1 MVKVNSRVGIR
12 GLRLHSDQMPSRSK
26 EPAAHIHWSYSA
38 RVSLAVSQV
47 RQSLVQFSA
56 LPQVLPKTVQIKPKK
71 KHTSPYS
78 APAFL
83 LGVYSVKIT
92 LQAWWKRWP
101 QTTACPRS
109 ETFRRMLNRNH
120 GGAAPAHSVRMR
132 RRGWRSLM
140 IVTYWVE
147 TPLLGECTLCVNG
160 GLFALRGEMSL
171 DKLHQNLTWL

>member
-1 MVKVNSRVGIR
+1 MVKVNSWVGIR

-26 EPAAHIHWSYSA
+26 EPPAHIHWSYSA

-47 RQSLVQFSA
+47 HQSLVQFSA
-56 LPQVLPKTVQIKPKK
+56 LPHDLPQNCSDKAEKK

-78 APAFL
+78 APVFL

-92 LQAWWKRWP
+92 LQTWWKCWP
-101 QTTACPRS
+101 QTTACSRS

-120 GGAAPAHSVRMR
+120 GGAAPARSARMR

-140 IVTYWVE
+140 IVTHWVE
-147 TPLLGECTLCVNG
+147 TPLLGECTRCVNDR
-160 GLFALRGEMSL
+160 LLA
-171 DKLHQNLTWL
+171 